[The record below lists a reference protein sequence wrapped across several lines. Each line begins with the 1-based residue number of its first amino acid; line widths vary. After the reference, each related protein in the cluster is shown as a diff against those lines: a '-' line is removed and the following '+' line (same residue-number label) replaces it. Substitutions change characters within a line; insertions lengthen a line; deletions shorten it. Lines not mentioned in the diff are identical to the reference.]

1 MEDNCMQDNFEALES
16 KPAAQFFSYA
26 VPAILG
32 MLLTSGIVIID
43 GLFIGNIIGKE
54 GLAAVNLT
62 LPVFYLFLG
71 TAIMIGVG
79 GAVKAGHA
87 LGAGNPAQA
96 GTHFTATMVLACLV
110 ITALTLVCFL
120 FFNPLLDII
129 NTSPVLT
136 RFVRSYLGTILWFYP
151 AMMVN
156 IVLSIF
162 IRAQGKPGL
171 ALMFELLGNTLNVV
185 LDYVMIARLGMGLH
199 GAALASGISVMIPLA
214 CGIFYFLSGRS
225 MLQFVKF
232 TWNFKYIGGI
242 FFNGSSEMMG
252 QLSAGITTWVFNM
265 VILSRMGVDGV
276 AAYTILGYIA
286 FVQIMVITGFAIG
299 LGPIIGYSF
308 GAQKSDHIKRIM
320 NIALVSGFITGLV
333 CWAVVLF
340 TSPMIAASFSKGNEN
355 FTAIA
360 VSGAGIFAAA
370 FLLNGFN
377 ILITTYFTA
386 IGKAGTSFI
395 IASLRGLLLINIFV
409 VTLPKIM
416 GDAGIWISYPL
427 SELLTLALAFI
438 LLKKSYQSGHGFHE
452 VTIEMNE

>member
-1 MEDNCMQDNFEALES
+1 MQDNNFSALES

-32 MLLTSGIVIID
+32 MLLTSGIVIVD

-87 LGAGNPAQA
+87 LGAGHPDQA
-96 GTHFTATMVLACLV
+96 GRHFTATMVLACLV
-110 ITALTLVCFL
+110 ITMLTLACFL
-120 FFNPLLDII
+120 FFDPLLEII
-129 NTSPVLT
+129 NTSRVLT

-151 AMMVN
+151 AMMIN
-156 IVLSIF
+156 IVFSIF

-171 ALMFELLGNTLNVV
+171 ALVFDLMGNTLNVV
-185 LDYVMIARLGMGLH
+185 LDYIMISRLGMGLH
-199 GAALASGISVMIPLA
+199 GAALASGISVMVPLT
-214 CGIFYFLSGRS
+214 CCILYFLSGRT
-225 MLQFVKF
+225 MLHFVKF
-232 TWNFKYIGGI
+232 TWSLKSIGRI
-242 FFNGSSEMMG
+242 LFNGSSEMMG

-276 AAYTILGYIA
+276 AAYTVLGYIA

-299 LGPIIGYSF
+299 LGPIVGYSF
-308 GAQKSDHIKRIM
+308 GAQKTDHIKRIM
-320 NIALVSGFITGLV
+320 NIALFSGFITGLV
-333 CWAVVLF
+333 CWAIVLF
-340 TSPMIAASFSKGNEN
+340 SSPMIAASFSRGNEN

-360 VSGAGIFAAA
+360 VSGAGLFAAA

-386 IGKAGTSFI
+386 IGNAGTSFI
-395 IASLRGLLLINIFV
+395 IASLRGLLLINLFV
-409 VTLPKIM
+409 VTFPKIM

-427 SELLTLALAFI
+427 SELVTLALAFI
-438 LLKKSYQSGHGFHE
+438 LLKKSYQSGHVFHE
-452 VTIEMNE
+452 VTIEINE